1 MITYSNYKL
10 PPGLEY
16 VGDGFTIR
24 KTSHCSGKKAF
35 EFMQALCLH
44 LMAHPDSMIVPV
56 SDFQFL
62 GRNADHDFVYSYDMQ
77 RLGVISEEE
86 ENLIWQVGDGWRS
99 RIADPI
105 HQFIS
110 KPLST
115 KEVISLERAWQEYP
129 KLMNFLG
136 EIIKQDRY
144 HDLHG
149 ENILLDDDANY
160 RIIDLEGFLNSPL
173 SLPENAWLRG
183 K

>member
-62 GRNADHDFVYSYDMQ
+62 EGM
-77 RLGVISEEE
+77 
-86 ENLIWQVGDGWRS
+86 
-99 RIADPI
+99 PI
-105 HQFIS
+105 MTSCIVMICS
-110 KPLST
+110 
-115 KEVISLERAWQEYP
+115 
-129 KLMNFLG
+129 
-136 EIIKQDRY
+136 D
-144 HDLHG
+144 
-149 ENILLDDDANY
+149 
-160 RIIDLEGFLNSPL
+160 
-173 SLPENAWLRG
+173 
-183 K
+183 

>member
-1 MITYSNYKL
+1 
-10 PPGLEY
+10 
-16 VGDGFTIR
+16 
-24 KTSHCSGKKAF
+24 
-35 EFMQALCLH
+35 
-44 LMAHPDSMIVPV
+44 
-56 SDFQFL
+56 
-62 GRNADHDFVYSYDMQ
+62 MQ